1 MAHAR
6 APGLKALSLAFL
18 LALSAALLLGPVPLR
33 PWALAED
40 PAAWPILW
48 ELRLPRALLAA
59 LVGAALAL
67 AGALL
72 QALLRNPLADPALLG
87 VSGGAALGAAAVLSL
102 GTGALAASLTVVP
115 VAGAAFLGALLAVAL
130 VLRLGQR
137 GTQLD
142 LSGVLLAGVAI
153 NTLCGAGVGLLMMLA
168 GDGGLRSITFW
179 LFGSLANAHWYSP
192 LPLLITLPLVL
203 LLTRSW
209 GPALDQYQLGDREAS
224 HHGLS
229 VGRLQRQGLLVAT
242 LLTALAVAV
251 AGIIGFLGLMVPQG
265 LVRWFGPS
273 HDHRLAQAALAGATL
288 LLLADLMA
296 RLLLA
301 PAELPVGM
309 LTALLGGP
317 FFLWLLRRQLSRGPG
332 EGP

>member
-72 QALLRNPLADPALLG
+72 QA
-87 VSGGAALGAAAVLSL
+87 AAAVLSL
-102 GTGALAASLTVVP
+102 GTGALAASLSVVP

-137 GTQLD
+137 GPQLD
-142 LSGVLLAGVAI
+142 LSGVLLAGIAI

-192 LPLLITLPLVL
+192 LPC
-203 LLTRSW
+203 
-209 GPALDQYQLGDREAS
+209 
-224 HHGLS
+224 
-229 VGRLQRQGLLVAT
+229 
-242 LLTALAVAV
+242 
-251 AGIIGFLGLMVPQG
+251 
-265 LVRWFGPS
+265 
-273 HDHRLAQAALAGATL
+273 
-288 LLLADLMA
+288 
-296 RLLLA
+296 
-301 PAELPVGM
+301 
-309 LTALLGGP
+309 
-317 FFLWLLRRQLSRGPG
+317 
-332 EGP
+332 

>member
-1 MAHAR
+1 M
-6 APGLKALSLAFL
+6 
-18 LALSAALLLGPVPLR
+18 
-33 PWALAED
+33 
-40 PAAWPILW
+40 
-48 ELRLPRALLAA
+48 
-59 LVGAALAL
+59 AALAL

-102 GTGALAASLTVVP
+102 GTGALAASLSVVP

-192 LPLLITLPLVL
+192 LPC
-203 LLTRSW
+203 
-209 GPALDQYQLGDREAS
+209 
-224 HHGLS
+224 
-229 VGRLQRQGLLVAT
+229 
-242 LLTALAVAV
+242 
-251 AGIIGFLGLMVPQG
+251 
-265 LVRWFGPS
+265 
-273 HDHRLAQAALAGATL
+273 
-288 LLLADLMA
+288 
-296 RLLLA
+296 
-301 PAELPVGM
+301 
-309 LTALLGGP
+309 
-317 FFLWLLRRQLSRGPG
+317 
-332 EGP
+332 

>member
-1 MAHAR
+1 
-6 APGLKALSLAFL
+6 
-18 LALSAALLLGPVPLR
+18 
-33 PWALAED
+33 
-40 PAAWPILW
+40 
-48 ELRLPRALLAA
+48 
-59 LVGAALAL
+59 
-67 AGALL
+67 
-72 QALLRNPLADPALLG
+72 
-87 VSGGAALGAAAVLSL
+87 
-102 GTGALAASLTVVP
+102 
-115 VAGAAFLGALLAVAL
+115 
-130 VLRLGQR
+130 
-137 GTQLD
+137 
-142 LSGVLLAGVAI
+142 
-153 NTLCGAGVGLLMMLA
+153 MMLA

-224 HHGLS
+224 HHGLP

-288 LLLADLMA
+288 LLLADVMA